1 MVEVLW
7 QMTDVDDG
15 GTLSFPEGTE
25 TECWSCDRVVDR
37 RHPTREVA
45 PADNENT
52 RPPAE
57 VNEIEVWRRDGTG
70 CRTA

>member
-1 MVEVLW
+1 VIVEVLW

-37 RHPTREVA
+37 RHPYPGSGPGR
-45 PADNENT
+45 
-52 RPPAE
+52 
-57 VNEIEVWRRDGTG
+57 
-70 CRTA
+70 